1 MKSLVLGTA
10 GHVDHGKTTLVQA
23 LTGIDTDR
31 FLEEKERGLTI
42 DIGFAHLDVAPDIR
56 AGIVDVPGHHDFLT
70 NMLAGSTGI
79 DAVLLVVAAHEGP
92 MPQTREHLQIASL
105 LGLDAGV
112 IALTHVDRVDEEF
125 ATLAGATAAEEV
137 REIIGRDWP
146 VVQIDSIRGAGLD
159 ALKDALRQLAESLPE
174 PPDDP
179 LFRLPVD
186 RSFTI
191 AGAGT
196 VVTGTVWSGKVV
208 VGERVRILPGG
219 HQARVRSLQVHGE
232 EQKQVGPRRRCAAS
246 LVGISRH
253 EVERGDTLVSDPSWK
268 PCLRLGVM
276 LRLLEGG
283 HRPVEHGQRI
293 RLFLGTGET
302 MVRVALPQGNALEPG
317 DTTSAVLECESPVVA
332 RVGDPFI
339 IRFYSPVELLG
350 GGRVA
355 EVDPPRR
362 WRDRAANW
370 EACLDSDA
378 RESVEAALRLAGSRG
393 YAPGELRLATPHPI
407 AAELPELWQAI
418 HIGARWFDP
427 DQLDR
432 ISRQLRSWLERAHRE
447 APLESGLALQSF
459 RAAGGAEAAPAL
471 IEAAVRSLVHEG
483 AIVIDGPRVRLAGYS
498 VDLGETERTIQD
510 ALMEAIVSG
519 GFMPPSPAD
528 LAVVTSAQRAVV
540 NDLLRLLVEAG
551 TLVQVTPDILLTV
564 QAEQDLR
571 DRVLGVLREVETPT
585 PSEFREALGV
595 TRRYLIPMLEYMD
608 AIGWTERSS
617 DGRIP
622 GPAARDA
629 MAEGGPD

>member
-1 MKSLVLGTA
+1 MRSLVLGTA

-31 FLEEKERGLTI
+31 FQEEKERGLTI
-42 DIGFAHLDVAPDIR
+42 DIGFAHLDVAPGIR

-105 LGLDAGV
+105 LGLTAGV
-112 IALTHVDRVDEEF
+112 IALTNVDRVDEEF
-125 ATLAGATAAEEV
+125 AMIAGATAAEEV
-137 REIIGRDWP
+137 REIIGCDWP
-146 VVQIDSIRGAGLD
+146 VVQVDSIRGAGLES
-159 ALKDALRQLAESLPE
+159 LRDALRRLAESLPE
-174 PPDDP
+174 PSDDP
-179 LFRLPVD
+179 VFRLPVD

-196 VVTGTVWSGKVV
+196 VVTGTMWSGQLA
-208 VGERVRILPGG
+208 VGDRVRILPKG
-219 HQARVRSLQVHGE
+219 HEARVRSLQVHGE
-232 EQKQVGPRRRCAAS
+232 ERKQVGPRRRCAAS

-253 EVERGDTLVSDPSWK
+253 EIERGDTLVTDSSWM
-268 PCLRLGVM
+268 PCLRLGVT

-283 HRPVEHGQRI
+283 HRPVDHGQRI

-302 MVRVALPQGNALEPG
+302 MVRVALPHENSLEPG
-317 DTTSAVLECESPVVA
+317 DTTAAVLECESPVVA

-362 WRDRAANW
+362 WRDRAADW
-370 EACLDSDA
+370 AACLDSDA

-393 YAPGELRLATPHPI
+393 HTVGELRLATPYPV
-407 AAELPELWQAI
+407 AAELPDQWHAI
-418 HIGARWFDP
+418 SIGDRWFDP

-432 ISRQLRSWLERAHRE
+432 ISHQLRSWLERAHRE
-447 APLESGLALQSF
+447 APLESGLALQSL
-459 RAAGGAEAAPAL
+459 RAAADLEAAPEL
-471 IEAAVRSLVHEG
+471 IEAAVRSLAHDGDIIIE
-483 AIVIDGPRVRLAGYS
+483 GPRVRLAGHQVELS
-498 VDLGETERTIQD
+498 DTERATLD
-510 ALMEAIVSG
+510 ALYEAVASG

-528 LAVVTSAQRAVV
+528 LAVVTSAQRGLV
-540 NDLLRLLVEAG
+540 NGLLRLLVEAG
-551 TLVQVTPDILLTV
+551 SLVQITPDLLLTAP
-564 QAEQDLR
+564 AERDLR
-571 DRVLGVLREVETPT
+571 DTALRVLRETETST

-595 TRRYLIPMLEYMD
+595 TRRYLIPMLEYLD
-608 AIGWTERSS
+608 TIGWTERSS

-622 GPAARDA
+622 GPGARAAIA
-629 MAEGGPD
+629 QGGSE